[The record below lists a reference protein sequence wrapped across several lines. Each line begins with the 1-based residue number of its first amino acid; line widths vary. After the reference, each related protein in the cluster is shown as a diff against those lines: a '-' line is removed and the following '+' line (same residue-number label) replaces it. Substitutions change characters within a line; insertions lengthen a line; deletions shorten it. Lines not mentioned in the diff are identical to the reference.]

1 LLQLIDSNGME
12 VFTKYFRRLLQNNA
26 AHIFSTGGRSADPN
40 GNYQILV
47 TEMQKLRTDPEQ
59 ALKIAESLNSPEGD
73 LFRDF
78 DLSAFITH
86 FQLDLFSHAMLAT
99 ACKLGSNSELRAR
112 GWCSS
117 LDARHNADC
126 T

>member
-1 LLQLIDSNGME
+1 ME

-26 AHIFSTGGRSADPN
+26 AHIFLAGGRSAEPN
-40 GNYQILV
+40 GNYQILA

-78 DLSAFITH
+78 DLAAFISH
-86 FQLDLFSHAMLAT
+86 FQLDLFSQAMLAA
-99 ACKLGSNSELRAR
+99 ACKLGSNSELKAR
-112 GWCSS
+112 GWWSS
-117 LDARHNADC
+117 PDVRNDADC